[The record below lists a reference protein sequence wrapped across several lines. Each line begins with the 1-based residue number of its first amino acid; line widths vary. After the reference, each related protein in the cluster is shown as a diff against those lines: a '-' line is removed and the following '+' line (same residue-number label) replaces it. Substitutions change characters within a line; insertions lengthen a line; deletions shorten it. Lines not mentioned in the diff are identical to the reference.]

1 MEPGMLDPA
10 FQTLS
15 PLGFGAF
22 KIGRNERIKYPRGYD
37 LPTEAQAA
45 KLLNEVLDLGINL
58 IDTSPAYGLS
68 EERIGQA
75 LAHRRREFI
84 LSSKAGETFE
94 NGQSAYDFSREGTL
108 RSFHRSLRR
117 LRTETLDILLIHSD
131 GRDLEILNNDEIVPV
146 LVELKKSGL
155 VRFIGLSGKTVEG
168 ARNAME
174 WADVISV
181 EYHPNDPSH
190 EEIIALAGRK
200 GVAVVVKKPL
210 ASGRLRAEA
219 ALPFILARPE
229 VCSVL
234 AGSLDI
240 AHIKENLLLAQAAR
254 AKDSLASKPGLG

>member
-1 MEPGMLDPA
+1 MAPRMLDPA
-10 FQTLS
+10 FQKLS

-22 KIGRNERIKYPRGYD
+22 KIGRNEGTKYPRGYD
-37 LPTEAQAA
+37 LPSEAQAA

-58 IDTSPAYGLS
+58 IDTAPAYGLS

-75 LAHRRREFI
+75 LAHRRREFM

-94 NGQSAYDFSREGTL
+94 NGQSAYDFSREGTA
-108 RSFHRSLRR
+108 RSVQRSLRR
-117 LRTETLDILLIHSD
+117 LRTEALDILLIHSD
-131 GRDLEILNNDEIVPV
+131 GRDLEIQDNEQIVPAM
-146 LVELKKSGL
+146 LELKKSGL

-168 ARNAME
+168 ARKALE

-181 EYHPNDPSH
+181 EYHPDDRTP
-190 EEIIALAGRK
+190 EEVIALAGRK

-229 VCSVL
+229 VCSIL

-240 AHIKENLLLAQAAR
+240 AHIRENLRLAREAR
-254 AKDSLASKPGLG
+254 A